1 MLYFSTVVPK
11 YQYFFLHLYFLIEC
25 FGVCEYVSVCLCRG
39 CEESW
44 ALRPGEAQRFA
55 WDDPA
60 GVRKLCWSCQ
70 DHSGELDL
78 VKVRE
83 GFWVNES
90 TDRLM
95 LLLMSISWYFL

>member
-1 MLYFSTVVPK
+1 VALY
-11 YQYFFLHLYFLIEC
+11 
-25 FGVCEYVSVCLCRG
+25 LCRG

-44 ALRPGEAQRFA
+44 ALRPGEAQHFA

-60 GVRKLCWSCQ
+60 GERKLCWSCQ

-83 GFWVNES
+83 GFWVREFA
-90 TDRLM
+90 DHFI
-95 LLLMSISWYFL
+95 LLLMSFPFHCL